1 MALQVYQ
8 QPIHLTTT
16 SISYFLFAQS
26 NGCRDHEP
34 PVEGM
39 CSCGGIVKCEMSA
52 HGKHKQTASAPTQPL
67 GSREEHHICRAAVM
81 RAEAAVPAG
90 GHTREPAHE
99 QPCARRPTA
108 FDCKG
113 CTPENLPCLGLGLV
127 RWNRAKS
134 VVLGPQ
140 PLSGQKFFACGALN
154 KEGELAALANSLPHP
169 ERAPPSTGAYCRCRP
184 TVTRATLVNKHATCP
199 FT

>member
-1 MALQVYQ
+1 M
-8 QPIHLTTT
+8 
-16 SISYFLFAQS
+16 
-26 NGCRDHEP
+26 RDERTR
-34 PVEGM
+34 
-39 CSCGGIVKCEMSA
+39 
-52 HGKHKQTASAPTQPL
+52 QTETNSKSTKQPL
-67 GSREEHHICRAAVM
+67 GSREEHQICRAAVM
-81 RAEAAVPAG
+81 RAEAAAPAG

-108 FDCKG
+108 FDCKQG
-113 CTPENLPCLGLGLV
+113 LHAENLPCLGLGLV

-169 ERAPPSTGAYCRCRP
+169 ERGPPSGAYCRCLP
-184 TVTRATLVNKHATCP
+184 TVAMIGPCCQEKYMQLRNPRPRATLLIAECYTRSNPEIACVP
-199 FT
+199 VLG